1 VKANYPIHLPRG
13 QAHTIDVYVKEFH
26 QKPMDTPPPS
36 PARTLAQGL
45 VALLDVEEIDTDLY
59 RGARRPGGEGRVFGG
74 QVIAQ
79 ALQAAQKSTEA
90 ERIAH
95 SLHAYFMRP
104 GDERYPIIYR
114 VERDFE
120 GRSFATRRV
129 IAMQKGKPILNMA
142 CSFQMAEDGLH
153 HQDAMPDVP
162 APDTLMSEAALL
174 AASGDQIPEAVR
186 GFLGRPRP
194 IELRPVDPRVWLT
207 PERREPSQATWFR
220 LVAPIGDDPTLH
232 RAILAYASD
241 HVLLGTSTLP
251 HEVSW
256 LTGNM
261 QTASLDH
268 ALWLHEPFRADE
280 WLLYTTDSPWA
291 GHARGF
297 NRGRIFAADG
307 RLVASVTQEGLIR
320 LRD

>member
-1 VKANYPIHLPRG
+1 
-13 QAHTIDVYVKEFH
+13 
-26 QKPMDTPPPS
+26 MDNASPS
-36 PARTLAQGL
+36 APSADRLVQGL
-45 VALLDVEEIDTDLY
+45 VDLLDVEEIDTDLF
-59 RGARRPGGEGRVFGG
+59 RGARRPGGQGRVFGG

-79 ALQAAQKSTEA
+79 ALQAAQRSTEA
-90 ERIAH
+90 PRAAH

-104 GDERYPIIYR
+104 GDERFPIIYR

-142 CSFQMAEDGLH
+142 CSFQTPEDGMH

-162 APDTLMSEAALL
+162 RPDGLPSERELLVTL
-174 AASGDQIPEAVR
+174 GDQIPAAIR
-186 GFLGRPRP
+186 AFLGSVRP
-194 IELRPVDPRVWLT
+194 IELRPIHPRQVMA
-207 PERREPSQATWFR
+207 PAPGEPNQAIWFR

-241 HVLLGTSTLP
+241 FLLLGTSTLP
-251 HEVSW
+251 HGVSW
-256 LTGNM
+256 LTHDM

-280 WLLYTTDSPWA
+280 WLLYVTDSPWA

-297 NRGRIFAADG
+297 NRGRIFTADG
-307 RLVASVTQEGLIR
+307 RLVASVAQEGLIR
-320 LRD
+320 LREPRG